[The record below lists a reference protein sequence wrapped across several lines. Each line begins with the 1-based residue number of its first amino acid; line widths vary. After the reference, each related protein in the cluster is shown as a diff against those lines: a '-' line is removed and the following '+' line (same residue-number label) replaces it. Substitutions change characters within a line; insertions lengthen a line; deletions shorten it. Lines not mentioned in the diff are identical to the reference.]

1 MKGIIAAIALAILP
15 SLAIPIA
22 EQPGNA
28 EPSKNG
34 LYTVSR
40 ADALPNQENGVAW
53 LFTAADGPKAGKGAT
68 LKFYQRN
75 DLVKSGK
82 GEAWV
87 LELDDSIDTK
97 NSELVSHS
105 RADQLFCQY

>member
-1 MKGIIAAIALAILP
+1 MKSTIAFIALAIVP
-15 SLAIPIA
+15 SLALPVA
-22 EQPGNA
+22 EQPGTTGPGA
-28 EPSKNG
+28 G
-34 LYTVSR
+34 AHYTVSR
-40 ADALPNQENGVAW
+40 ADYLPNQENGVAW
-53 LFTAADGPKAGKGAT
+53 LFTANDGPEAGKGAT

-97 NSELVSHS
+97 NSELVSLS
-105 RADQLFCQY
+105 CTNERF

>member
-1 MKGIIAAIALAILP
+1 MKRIIATIALAIVP
-15 SLAIPIA
+15 SLAMPL
-22 EQPGNA
+22 A
-28 EPSKNG
+28 EPPVNTEPIKNG

-40 ADALPNQENGVAW
+40 ADVLPNQENGVAW
-53 LFTAADGPKAGKGAT
+53 LFTANDGPKAGKGAT

-97 NSELVSHS
+97 NSELVSNS
-105 RADQLFCQY
+105 CTGQVNRQ